1 MRVVFMAVAA
11 ALLSA
16 CANLETPVA
25 KPEWTLLIHG
35 GAGVMRRAEMTPEMD
50 AAYRAGLNDALE
62 AGSKVLAGGGLAVD
76 AVEAAVR
83 VLEDNPNFNA
93 GRGAVLTR
101 EGEAELDASIMD
113 GRDRKAGAVAQVR
126 TVKNP
131 IRAARLVM
139 ETTGRVMFAG
149 KAVDEMAAKA
159 GLEIVPP
166 EYFITP
172 RRLDAL
178 KRAMAGDWQ
187 PMDRHGTV
195 GAVAMDKAGNLA
207 AATSTGG
214 MNAKPPGRVGDSPII
229 GAGTY
234 ADNASCA
241 VSATG
246 DGEYFIRASVAR
258 MICARVQMQG
268 MSAEQAAKA
277 TLDEVKALGGTGG
290 VIVLSHDGSVALSM
304 NTEGMFRGRIDATG
318 ARSVG
323 IYTDE

>member
-1 MRVVFMAVAA
+1 M
-11 ALLSA
+11 
-16 CANLETPVA
+16 A

-35 GAGVMRRAEMTPEMD
+35 GAGVMRRAEMSPEMD
-50 AAYRAGLNDALE
+50 AEYRAALNEALA
-62 AGSKVLAGGGLAVD
+62 AGSKVLAGGGDALD
-76 AVEAAVR
+76 AVEAAVL

-101 EGEAELDASIMD
+101 EGVAELDSSIMD
-113 GRDRKAGAVAQVR
+113 GRSRKAGAVAQVR

-131 IRAARLVM
+131 IRMARHVM
-139 ETTGRVMFAG
+139 ENTDRVMFAG
-149 KAVDEMAAKA
+149 PDVDEMAAKA
-159 GLEIVPP
+159 GLEIVSPD
-166 EYFITP
+166 YFITP
-172 RRLDAL
+172 RRQEAL
-178 KRAMAGDWQ
+178 KRAMAGTFV
-187 PMDRHGTV
+187 PMDRYGTV
-195 GAVAMDKAGNLA
+195 GAVAMDRQGNLA

-268 MSAEQAAKA
+268 MSAEAAAQA

-290 VIVLSHDGSVALSM
+290 VIVLGHKGDVALSM
-304 NTEGMFRGRIDATG
+304 NTEGMFRGRADSTG
-318 ARSVG
+318 LKEVG

>member
-1 MRVVFMAVAA
+1 M
-11 ALLSA
+11 
-16 CANLETPVA
+16 A

-35 GAGVMRRAEMTPEMD
+35 GAGVMRRAEMTPDMD

-62 AGSKVLAGGGLAVD
+62 VGSKVLASGGLAVD

-101 EGEAELDASIMD
+101 EGVAELDASIMD
-113 GRDRKAGAVAQVR
+113 GRDRTAGAVAQVR

-131 IRAARLVM
+131 IRAARMVM
-139 ETTGRVMFAG
+139 EATGRVMFVG
-149 KAVDEMAAKA
+149 EAVDEMAAKA

-166 EYFITP
+166 EYFVTQ
-172 RRLDAL
+172 RRQDAL
-178 KRAMAGDWQ
+178 KRAMAGKWE

-214 MNAKPPGRVGDSPII
+214 LNAKPPGRVGDSPVI

-234 ADNASCA
+234 AENASCA

-246 DGEYFIRASVAR
+246 DGEHFIRATVAR
-258 MICARVQMQG
+258 MICARVAMQG

-277 TLDEVKALGGTGG
+277 TLDEVAALGGSGG
-290 VIVLSHDGSVALSM
+290 VIVVAHDGGVALSM
-304 NTEGMFRGRIDATG
+304 NTEAMFRGRADASG
-318 ARSVG
+318 VRKVG
-323 IYTDE
+323 IYADE

>member
-1 MRVVFMAVAA
+1 
-11 ALLSA
+11 
-16 CANLETPVA
+16 
-25 KPEWTLLIHG
+25 
-35 GAGVMRRAEMTPEMD
+35 
-50 AAYRAGLNDALE
+50 
-62 AGSKVLAGGGLAVD
+62 VL
-76 AVEAAVR
+76 

-93 GRGAVLTR
+93 GKGAVLTR
-101 EGEAELDASIMD
+101 EGVAELDASIMD
-113 GRDRKAGAVAQVR
+113 GRDRRAGAVAQLR

-149 KAVDEMAAKA
+149 KDADALAAKG

-172 RRLDAL
+172 RRLEAL
-178 KRAMAGDWQ
+178 KRAMAGDLQ
-187 PMDRHGTV
+187 PMDRYGTV

-241 VSATG
+241 VSSTG

-258 MICARVQMQG
+258 MICARVQMLG
-268 MSAEQAAKA
+268 MSAEQAATA
-277 TLDEVKALGGTGG
+277 TLDEVAELGGTGG
-290 VIVLSHDGSVALSM
+290 VIVLSHDGSAALSM
-304 NTEGMFRGRIDATG
+304 NTEGMFRGRADATG
-318 ARSVG
+318 FRRVG
-323 IYTDE
+323 VYGDE